1 MATSLK
7 AAHKGKNYA
16 RTIEITSN
24 TSGHQQGSLCGGRQ
38 NQETTENSGY
48 SVKDLSHFIDQ
59 YHQLAKE
66 PLLKW
71 IARVT
76 KLGEVSLVLNAAE
89 WKNLFGLIQD
99 LKLIVKHSHMTIH
112 DPGTQVVIPKGI
124 VILMDYI
131 KGTVNCV
138 YLGKGGLPNS
148 PYNCQMETS
157 DETADALFMQAMW
170 DWLYEDWDI
179 HLMNML
185 ITQVLVDAVIKEASV
200 AWACHVTL
208 LLQKSNNIMRIQS
221 DLLS

>member
-1 MATSLK
+1 M
-7 AAHKGKNYA
+7 
-16 RTIEITSN
+16 
-24 TSGHQQGSLCGGRQ
+24 
-38 NQETTENSGY
+38 
-48 SVKDLSHFIDQ
+48 KDLSHFIDQ

-66 PLLKW
+66 PLQKW

-89 WKNLFGLIQD
+89 WKSLFGLIQD
-99 LKLIVKHSHMTIH
+99 LKLTVKHSHMTIH

-157 DETADALFMQAMW
+157 DEAADALFM
-170 DWLYEDWDI
+170 
-179 HLMNML
+179 
-185 ITQVLVDAVIKEASV
+185 
-200 AWACHVTL
+200 
-208 LLQKSNNIMRIQS
+208 
-221 DLLS
+221 